1 MVNATPRL
9 SIIIVNWNTRTFL
22 EACLEAV
29 YATVQSPTFEI
40 WVVDNA
46 SSDDSV
52 AWLRAYCPNVQ
63 LIENAENIGF
73 AAANNQALEQC
84 AGEYAL
90 LLNSDVI
97 LLPNAVEQLVA
108 CLDAESSAA
117 AVAPMLLNTDG
128 SFQAGPNDDLS
139 VLSET
144 LLALGMDRF
153 LRGGHFPGYEANAPR
168 GAYAWVGGTCLLMR
182 RAAWQQVG
190 TLDPAYFMY
199 TEEADWC
206 WRARQAGWTIWYE
219 PAARVIHAGGGSSR
233 RVQSAMRAQLYKSK
247 LLFFIKH
254 RPRWQ
259 AFLLRTILLLTA
271 AVKSGMYEL
280 MARLNRTQRFRFDE
294 RARSFRLVYRT
305 VFEMSA

>member
-1 MVNATPRL
+1 
-9 SIIIVNWNTRTFL
+9 L
-22 EACLEAV
+22 EACLGSV
-29 YATVQSPTFEI
+29 YATVQSTSFEI

-52 AWLRAYCPNVQ
+52 AWLRSHYPQVQ
-63 LIENAENIGF
+63 LIENTENLGF
-73 AAANNQALEQC
+73 AAANNQALERC
-84 AGEYAL
+84 TGEYAL

-97 LLPNAVEQLVA
+97 LLPHAVEQLVA
-108 CLDAESSAA
+108 CLDTESRAA
-117 AVAPMLLNTDG
+117 AVAPMLLNPDR

-139 VLSET
+139 LLSET
-144 LLALGMDRF
+144 VLALGIERF
-153 LRGGHFPGYEANAPR
+153 LRGGHYPGYEATAPR
-168 GAYAWVGGTCLLMR
+168 GVYAWVGGTCLLLR

-190 TLDPAYFMY
+190 TFDPAYFMY
-199 TEEADWC
+199 TEETDWC

-219 PAARVIHAGGGSSR
+219 PAAQVIHRGGGSSAS
-233 RVQSAMRAQLYKSK
+233 VQSAMRAQLYKSK

-271 AVKSGMYEL
+271 ALKSGMYEL